1 MPRVSQTVRRT
12 TDTSHSHRYVGFASW
27 HARGS
32 TTGCVGFSRDARHV
46 GAYRGVVPHLDSL
59 LAFSLASLVLVMV
72 PGPSVLFVVGRS
84 LALGHRG
91 GVLSVLGNELGALTL
106 VVAVALG
113 VGTIVATSVAV
124 FTVVKLVGAA
134 YLVYLGVQ
142 AIRHRREGAVAVAV
156 APVREPWWR
165 VVRQGYVV
173 GVTNPKTIVF
183 FVAVLP
189 QFTDFHAGRVPAQ
202 MMVLGLVFTVIAF
215 VCDSAWALAAGAA
228 RSWFASSPGRLSAV
242 RATGGGMM
250 IGLGGVL
257 AVASHR
263 TA

>member
-1 MPRVSQTVRRT
+1 MP
-12 TDTSHSHRYVGFASW
+12 A
-27 HARGS
+27 A
-32 TTGCVGFSRDARHV
+32 DAV
-46 GAYRGVVPHLDSL
+46 
-59 LAFSLASLVLVMV
+59 LAFSLASLVLVAI

-113 VGTIVATSVAV
+113 VGTVVATSIAV
-124 FTVVKLVGAA
+124 FTAVKVVGAV

-142 AIRHRREGAVAVAV
+142 TIRHRRDGAVALGA

-215 VCDSAWALAAGAA
+215 VCDSVWALAAGAA
-228 RSWFASSPGRLSAV
+228 RTWFASSPRRLCAV

-250 IGLGGVL
+250 VGLGGLL
-257 AVASHR
+257 ALTTHR

>member
-1 MPRVSQTVRRT
+1 MR
-12 TDTSHSHRYVGFASW
+12 HAAS
-27 HARGS
+27 
-32 TTGCVGFSRDARHV
+32 
-46 GAYRGVVPHLDSL
+46 YRGGVPHLDAL
-59 LAFSLASLVLVMV
+59 LAFALASLVLVV
-72 PGPSVLFVVGRS
+72 IPGPSVLFVVGRS
-84 LALGHRG
+84 LTLGHRG

-113 VGTIVATSVAV
+113 VGTVVATSVAI

-134 YLVYLGVQ
+134 YLAWLGVQ
-142 AIRHRREGAVAVAV
+142 AIRHRRDGTVAVDA

-189 QFTDFHAGRVPAQ
+189 QFTDFHAGRVPVQ
-202 MMVLGLVFTVIAF
+202 MMVLGLAFTVIAF
-215 VCDSAWALAAGAA
+215 VCDSVWALAAGAA
-228 RSWFASSPGRLSAV
+228 RSWFASSPRRLGAV
-242 RATGGGMM
+242 RAAGGGMM
-250 IGLGGVL
+250 VGLGGVL

-263 TA
+263 AP